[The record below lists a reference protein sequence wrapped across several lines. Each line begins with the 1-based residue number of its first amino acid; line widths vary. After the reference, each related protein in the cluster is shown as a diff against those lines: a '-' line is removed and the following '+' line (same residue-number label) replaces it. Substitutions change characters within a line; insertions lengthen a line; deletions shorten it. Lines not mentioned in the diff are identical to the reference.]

1 MSTDTAAL
9 TRRGLRLAWLI
20 VVWDLVEGAVAVTA
34 GLASGSIALLGF
46 GIDSAIEVFA
56 ASVVIWQL
64 RGGSSARQSPA
75 LKAIGATFFV
85 LAAYVSFEAVRDLI
99 TTDKAGESLIGI
111 ILNVVAL
118 AVMVPVALAQG
129 RTGRG
134 LGNPVLVA
142 QSKETWL
149 SNYLSITVLA
159 GLALNSTVG
168 WWWADPI
175 AALVIAAVA
184 LREGTEAWKEASES
198 ASATVHDPSTA

>member
-1 MSTDTAAL
+1 MTTDTAKL

-20 VVWDLVEGAVAVTA
+20 VVWDLLEGAVAVTA
-34 GLASGSIALLGF
+34 GLAAGSIALIGF

-64 RGGSSARQSPA
+64 RGASAARQRPA
-75 LKAIGATFFV
+75 LKAIAATFFA
-85 LAAYVSFEAVRDLI
+85 LAAYVTVEAVRDLV
-99 TTDKAGESLIGI
+99 TADKAGESLVGI
-111 ILNVVAL
+111 ILNMVAL
-118 AVMVPVALAQG
+118 AVMVPVALAQR
-129 RTGRG
+129 RTGRA

-175 AALVIAAVA
+175 AALVIAGVAV
-184 LREGTEAWKEASES
+184 REGTEAWEEASEL
-198 ASATVHDPSTA
+198 ATAGSQDARTT